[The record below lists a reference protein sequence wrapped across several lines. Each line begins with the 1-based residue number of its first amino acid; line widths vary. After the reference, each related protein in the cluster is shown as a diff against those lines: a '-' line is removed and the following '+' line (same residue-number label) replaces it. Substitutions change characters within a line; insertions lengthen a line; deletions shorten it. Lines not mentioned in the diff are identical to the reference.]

1 MQNQNLYESNFQGKK
16 HYSDSN
22 FWFTSWIDFAR
33 QKGALHTEN
42 LDALRQF
49 KVAIDAELLLSKVTK
64 SNALKSI

>member
-1 MQNQNLYESNFQGKK
+1 MQNQNFSETNFQGKK
-16 HYSDSN
+16 HYSDSK
-22 FWFTSWIDFAR
+22 FWFKSYADFAR

-49 KVAIDAELLLSKVTK
+49 KVAIDADLLLSKVTK